1 VIRSSMSRLIPLAA
15 AMLLLA
21 VSAGGVAAA
30 KQSKSFEATFC
41 FTQSTDPTDPA
52 PPAGTGDL
60 TASVSWSGY
69 RVDGIGLGVGDG
81 SGAGYGVIDP
91 VEPAARAGSQSVT
104 LGVSNDVPFGGVDI
118 RLGNHIWASIEQDAP
133 NGNWANLSACA

>member
-1 VIRSSMSRLIPLAA
+1 MSRLIPLAA
-15 AMLLLA
+15 AMLVLA

-41 FTQSTDPTDPA
+41 FTQSSDSND
-52 PPAGTGDL
+52 PAGTGGL

-69 RVDGIGLGVGDG
+69 RVNGIGFGVGDG
-81 SGAGYGVIDP
+81 TGSGFGVIDP
-91 VEPAARAGSQSVT
+91 VEPAARTGSQSVT
-104 LGVSNDVPFGGVDI
+104 LGVTNETPFGGVDI

-133 NGNWANLSACA
+133 DGNWANLSACA